1 MLRRSALILLPLALG
16 ACAPSLLY
24 PNAGTADGL
33 FLQAATGSNLFEI
46 QSSQLALTKS
56 NTAAIRA
63 FAQQMITDHTTAQ
76 NQVNTLAASR
86 NVPLP
91 RVLPPEL
98 QLKITTLNT
107 LSGAAFDAAYAREQV
122 LGHQLSISLHQ
133 NEQTAGRDPAVVAYA
148 AEKLPVIT
156 AHLQEAQALL
166 TATTAA
172 PAPAT
177 PSAP

>member
-1 MLRRSALILLPLALG
+1 MPRRSALILLPLALG
-16 ACAPSLLY
+16 SCTLMA

-46 QSSQLALTKS
+46 QSSQLALSKS

-76 NQVNTLAASR
+76 NQVNTLAAAR

-91 RVLPPEL
+91 KVLPPEL

-133 NEQTAGRDPAVVAYA
+133 NQQTAGRDPAVVAYA

-156 AHLQEAQALL
+156 GHLQQAQALL
-166 TATTAA
+166 TATPA
-172 PAPAT
+172 APAT